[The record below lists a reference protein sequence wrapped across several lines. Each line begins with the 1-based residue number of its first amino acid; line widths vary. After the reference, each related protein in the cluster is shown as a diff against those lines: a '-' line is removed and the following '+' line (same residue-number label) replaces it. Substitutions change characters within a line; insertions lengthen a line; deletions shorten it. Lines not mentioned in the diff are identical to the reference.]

1 MTIRTCLRASGSCS
15 NQSVTRSRLHPTA
28 AAVSSASCHGIRKS
42 PLVDIGLP
50 DMDGYQVATQL
61 RALNLSARPFLVALT
76 GYGQPEDRRR
86 ALSSGFDLHLTKPV
100 DVDEL
105 TRVLSWDGPA

>member
-1 MTIRTCLRASGSCS
+1 M
-15 NQSVTRSRLHPTA
+15 
-28 AAVSSASCHGIRKS
+28 
-42 PLVDIGLP
+42 
-50 DMDGYQVATQL
+50 
-61 RALNLSARPFLVALT
+61 NLSVRPFLVALT

-105 TRVLSWDGPA
+105 TRVLSWDGTA